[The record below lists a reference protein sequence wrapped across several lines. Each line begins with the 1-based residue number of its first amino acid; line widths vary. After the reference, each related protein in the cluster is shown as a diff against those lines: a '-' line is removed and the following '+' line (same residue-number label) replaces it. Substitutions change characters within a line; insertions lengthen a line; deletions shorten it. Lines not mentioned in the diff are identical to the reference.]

1 MNSGVWA
8 PKILGAQAFPQ
19 VLSLNCPLDQ
29 NRVDKHQLVLQQLA
43 TVLQSKVGRLKK
55 SREILKLWSAP
66 SRCKSKNTMPTLS
79 FFRDILALDSNLVT
93 LLSKAKLTPK
103 PGDTIMLG
111 ARNCTIS
118 TLPGDFN
125 YVIAADKLS
134 LKDATSLKI
143 GGTANNKSPS
153 ITILAV
159 EIDGAFNLAASGL
172 DGTPGAHGIKG
183 KDSEIITFG
192 DKPKGSIPPEPGR
205 PGGNGGPGSPGGR
218 AVIHYA
224 VAAQAPVA
232 SAPGGHGGAA
242 GPGGAP
248 GNGTP
253 PAAKGTDGKAGAV
266 GAPGFVE
273 VSKVDATKVWTP
285 LDVASARAWAS
296 YRTEVGSYFF
306 RLFDFES
313 QILALREFSAALQ
326 LDPTNADAQTLR
338 DRIIQQQTPT
348 GLSRDIDISPDYKDL
363 ASNLPDEAVLVQNAF
378 ATAASA
384 LQQLDTAE
392 ALQEQFK
399 AMVQQLTDRQAE
411 AKDNVILAQE
421 DLTIANQ
428 EDELLSK
435 QISSIKNQIQAL
447 QNQSFSLGTFLT
459 DVASVAASI
468 ASVATGVGAVVSIP
482 GSIIAIDK
490 LANDSGGILA
500 ILKGLA
506 EDQKN
511 DPGKSLHQDLSK
523 IGVGLSDL
531 VKLQGNVG
539 TVLANFSKIEA
550 ELDGAGGKAD
560 QTQAAQ
566 LLKQFATLQVQEMI
580 ARLRQKQAQDRVA
593 AAKRTAQDFANEAKK
608 AQTFSQSLSKDADFL
623 EGAVDSFIS
632 MARQLTDIV
641 AEDVFV
647 ARRSLEIYE
656 LDDASD
662 VRFDYGYLH
671 PDDDN
676 HSLPALQRVTESQ
689 QSVATLAPAILTW
702 NDIFNQLNAAQA
714 SGFDVVHPA
723 ISISITDPVVLAH
736 LSTGN
741 GLQFS
746 IDVDATP
753 SSIFELKVN
762 SLELEL
768 DGASATSPVMF
779 WIEHSGHWKMV
790 PRPVASAHTDAA
802 LVEFTLF
809 PHVEIF
815 NCKASAGTL
824 SATIPEN
831 PQSSAEP
838 GPPFS
843 FWGRGV
849 IADYRIYPDPS
860 ARGLDL
866 SKLTA
871 LKLSISCI
879 GFARQGAAQSPPKV
893 LKPVPVLLP
902 GRTFASTSG
911 IVHRANA

>member
-1 MNSGVWA
+1 
-8 PKILGAQAFPQ
+8 
-19 VLSLNCPLDQ
+19 
-29 NRVDKHQLVLQQLA
+29 
-43 TVLQSKVGRLKK
+43 
-55 SREILKLWSAP
+55 
-66 SRCKSKNTMPTLS
+66 MPTLS
-79 FFRDILALDSNLVT
+79 FFRDTLALDSDLVT
-93 LLSKAKLTPK
+93 LLSNAELTPK

-143 GGTANNKSPS
+143 GGTSNNKSPS

-159 EIDGAFNLAASGL
+159 EIDGAFNLAVSGL

-192 DKPKGSIPPEPGR
+192 DKPKGSIPPEPGG

-253 PAAKGTDGKAGAV
+253 KAAKGTDGKAGAA
-266 GAPGFVE
+266 GAPGFTE

-306 RLFDFES
+306 RLFDFAS

-338 DRIIQQQTPT
+338 GRIIQQQTPT
-348 GLSRDIDISPDYKDL
+348 GLSRDIDICPDYKDL
-363 ASNLPDEAVLVQNAF
+363 ASDLPTEALLVQNAF
-378 ATAASA
+378 AAAASA
-384 LQQLDTAE
+384 LQQLDTAKGFKD
-392 ALQEQFK
+392 QFN

-411 AKDNVILAQE
+411 AQDNVILAQE

-428 EDELLSK
+428 EDELLSN

-506 EDQKN
+506 ADPKN
-511 DPGKSLHQDLSK
+511 DPGKSLNQDLSK

-550 ELDGAGGKAD
+550 ELDGAGAKAD

-566 LLKQFATLQVQEMI
+566 LLKQLATLQVQEMI

-593 AAKRTAQDFANEAKK
+593 AAKRTALDFANEAKNAK
-608 AQTFSQSLSKDADFL
+608 NLLQSWSNDTDFL
-623 EGAVDSFIS
+623 KRAVDSFIN
-632 MARQLTDIV
+632 MGRQLMDIV

-647 ARRSLEIYE
+647 ARRALEIYE

-662 VRFDYGYLH
+662 VRFSYGYLH
-671 PDDDN
+671 PDDD
-676 HSLPALQRVTESQ
+676 HSLPPPQRVTQSQ
-689 QSVATLAPAILTW
+689 KSVAALAPAILTW

-802 LVEFTLF
+802 LAEFTLF

>member
-1 MNSGVWA
+1 MPFEA
-8 PKILGAQAFPQ
+8 AAQMEKDLALELKIFGAQAFPQ
-19 VLSLNCPLDQ
+19 TL
-29 NRVDKHQLVLQQLA
+29 
-43 TVLQSKVGRLKK
+43 
-55 SREILKLWSAP
+55 SRESLKLWSAP
-66 SRCKSKNTMPTLS
+66 SRCKGKNTMPTLS
-79 FFRDILALDSNLVT
+79 FFRDILALDSDLVT
-93 LLSKAKLTPK
+93 LLSNAELTPK

-118 TLPGDFN
+118 NLSGDFN

-143 GGTANNKSPS
+143 GGTSNNKSPS

-159 EIDGAFNLAASGL
+159 EIDGAFNLAVSGL
-172 DGTPGAHGIKG
+172 DGTPGAQGIKG
-183 KDSEIITFG
+183 KDSESITVG
-192 DKPKGSIPPEPGR
+192 GQPRGSIPPEPGG
-205 PGGNGGPGSPGGR
+205 PGRNGGPGSPGGR

-253 PAAKGTDGKAGAV
+253 QAAKGPDGKAGAT
-266 GAPGFVE
+266 GAPGFTE

-285 LDVASARAWAS
+285 LDVTSARAWAS

-306 RLFDFES
+306 RLFDFSS
-313 QILALREFSAALQ
+313 QILALHEFSAALQ

-338 DRIIQQQTPT
+338 GRIIQQQTPT

-363 ASNLPDEAVLVQNAF
+363 ASNLPDEALLVQNAF
-378 ATAASA
+378 GAAASA
-384 LQQLDTAE
+384 LQQLETAE
-392 ALQEQFK
+392 GFEDLFSN
-399 AMVQQLTDRQAE
+399 MFQQLTDRQAE

-428 EDELLSK
+428 EDELLSN
-435 QISSIKNQIQAL
+435 QISGIKNQIQAL

-459 DVASVAASI
+459 DVAAIAAAI

-539 TVLANFSKIEA
+539 TVLANFSKVEA
-550 ELDGAGGKAD
+550 ELDGAAGKAD

-593 AAKRTAQDFANEAKK
+593 AAKQTARDFAREAEK
-608 AQTFSQSLSKDADFL
+608 AQNLSQSWSKEAHFL
-623 EGAVDSFIS
+623 EDAIEFFINA
-632 MARQLTDIV
+632 ARQLMDIV
-641 AEDVFV
+641 AEDVFL
-647 ARRSLEIYE
+647 ARRALEIYE

-662 VRFDYGYLH
+662 VRFSYGYLH
-671 PDDDN
+671 PDDD
-676 HSLPALQRVTESQ
+676 HSLSSVRRVTQSQ
-689 QSVATLAPAILTW
+689 KSVGALAPAILTW
-702 NDIFNQLNAAQA
+702 NGIFNQLNAAQA

-723 ISISITDPVVLAH
+723 ILISITDPVVLAH

-790 PRPVASAHTDAA
+790 PRPVASARTDAA
-802 LVEFTLF
+802 LAEFTLF

-831 PQSSAEP
+831 PQSSVEP

-893 LKPVPVLLP
+893 LKPLPVLLP
-902 GRTFASTSG
+902 GRTFASTGG
-911 IVHRANA
+911 IVHRADA

>member
-1 MNSGVWA
+1 
-8 PKILGAQAFPQ
+8 
-19 VLSLNCPLDQ
+19 
-29 NRVDKHQLVLQQLA
+29 
-43 TVLQSKVGRLKK
+43 
-55 SREILKLWSAP
+55 
-66 SRCKSKNTMPTLS
+66 MPTLS
-79 FFRDILALDSNLVT
+79 FFRDTLALDSNLVT
-93 LLSKAKLTPK
+93 LLSNAKLTPK
-103 PGDTIMLG
+103 PGDTILLG

-143 GGTANNKSPS
+143 GGTSNNKSPS

-183 KDSEIITFG
+183 EDSEIITLDG
-192 DKPKGSIPPEPGR
+192 KPRGSIPPEPGG
-205 PGGNGGPGSPGGR
+205 PGGNGGHGSPGGR

-253 PAAKGTDGKAGAV
+253 KAAKGTDGMAGAA
-266 GAPGFVE
+266 GAPGFTE

-285 LDVASARAWAS
+285 LDVTSARAWAS

-306 RLFDFES
+306 RLFDFAS

-338 DRIIQQQTPT
+338 GRIIQQQTPT

-363 ASNLPDEAVLVQNAF
+363 ASNLPTEAVLVQNAF
-378 ATAASA
+378 AAAASA
-384 LQQLDTAE
+384 LQQLETAE
-392 ALQEQFK
+392 GFKEQFS

-411 AKDNVILAQE
+411 AQDNVILAQE

-428 EDELLSK
+428 EDTLLSN

-539 TVLANFSKIEA
+539 TVLANFSTIEA

-566 LLKQFATLQVQEMI
+566 LLKQLATLQVQEMI

-593 AAKRTAQDFANEAKK
+593 AAKRMALDSANEAKAAK
-608 AQTFSQSLSKDADFL
+608 NLLQSWSKDADFL
-623 EGAVDSFIS
+623 TRAVDSFIS
-632 MARQLTDIV
+632 LARQLMDMV

-647 ARRSLEIYE
+647 ARRALEIYE

-662 VRFDYGYLH
+662 VRFSYGYLH
-671 PDDDN
+671 PDDD
-676 HSLPALQRVTESQ
+676 HSLPLLQRVTQSQ
-689 QSVATLAPAILTW
+689 TSVAALAPAILTW

-746 IDVDATP
+746 IDIDATP
-753 SSIFELKVN
+753 SSIFELKAN

-768 DGASATSPVMF
+768 DGASATSPAMF

-802 LVEFTLF
+802 LAEFTLF

-902 GRTFASTSG
+902 GRTFASTNG
-911 IVHRANA
+911 IVHRVNA